1 MFKKSGL
8 FSFYALP
15 SGGKSKDVVAHGPYL
30 YFNTSL
36 RYKQTCDLGIYMLV
50 TIVNFINLF
59 NLGVYIS
66 QLLIKSF
73 ERMLF
78 VLTQGPDPIK
88 KFSVNLTICS
98 F

>member
-1 MFKKSGL
+1 
-8 FSFYALP
+8 
-15 SGGKSKDVVAHGPYL
+15 
-30 YFNTSL
+30 
-36 RYKQTCDLGIYMLV
+36 MLV

-59 NLGVYIS
+59 NLGVYLS
-66 QLLIKSF
+66 QLLMKSF

-88 KFSVNLTICS
+88 IFSVNLTICS